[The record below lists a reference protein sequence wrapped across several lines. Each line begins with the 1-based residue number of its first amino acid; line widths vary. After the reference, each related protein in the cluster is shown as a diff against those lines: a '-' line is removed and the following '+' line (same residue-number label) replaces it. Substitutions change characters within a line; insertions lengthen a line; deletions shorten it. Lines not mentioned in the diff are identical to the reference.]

1 MKKVILGFALISA
14 LSFTHVA
21 SADNAFCDGQRL
33 MAESTMR
40 FRQSGGSRSELD
52 AVVYSEQGQAI
63 ADMAFARQIV
73 PQEAKRTAVKGFAEH
88 VEILCKKT
96 LEKQVDDISI

>member
-1 MKKVILGFALISA
+1 MKNIILGLAIISA
-14 LSFTHVA
+14 MSFTPVVL
-21 SADNAFCDGQRL
+21 ADNAFCDSQRL

-73 PQEAKRTAVKGFAEH
+73 PHEAKRTAVKGFAEH
-88 VEILCKKT
+88 VEILCKKSV
-96 LEKQVDDISI
+96 EIQVDRIRT